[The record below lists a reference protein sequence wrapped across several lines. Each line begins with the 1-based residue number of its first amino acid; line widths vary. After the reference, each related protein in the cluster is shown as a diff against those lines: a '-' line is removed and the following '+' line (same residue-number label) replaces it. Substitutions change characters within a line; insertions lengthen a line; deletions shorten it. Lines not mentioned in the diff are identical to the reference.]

1 MNRKNFFL
9 ISLSAPVLILPI
21 TSIACKSD
29 QIYAS
34 TDISN
39 INKEFSQYQNQ
50 IHELVS
56 INNEKGNAIRQF
68 IQKNPIIQITAAGK
82 INDNSFN
89 QMTWEAISIFSNL
102 VGVNTSTYKETNTP
116 SPAEMFQAYSDALN
130 KNYKIWVLTG
140 WTQEQFFAEW
150 IKIPFYR
157 QKFFDKKI
165 KVISIDW
172 DVNKYLCDINS
183 DGTKTQWGTGISLN
197 FKTQESSFL
206 IGYAV
211 SQFLAEQYPGEQ
223 NKDKRI
229 LNCSAGAD
237 ASGSTNFNY
246 GFVEGIRRWNDEQKT
261 NDTKV
266 SHNVYMNNQKVFLNT
281 TYIDNNPLTRNDF
294 FLSVKGN
301 GDQIFK
307 EQAPSI
313 IMPVAGDWS
322 RTAANI
328 IKENNKKDQQWV
340 VGVDSNM
347 AISYGKAYSDYFI
360 TSSEKRIGI
369 AIYKSLCFLSGISQE
384 LNISQLYPDST
395 NTILKINLDQ
405 NIIIDPSNSFT
416 GTPTNMTIN
425 GGIDL
430 GFVGASPSSI
440 SSLELANKF
449 DAIVEATTKKF
460 FGENGILKNVDPTL
474 LKKFEEVKV
483 SGNIEEYNQ
492 ALFELNN
499 VLYGEMSANNA
510 SYFNR
515 MIDEINKWLI

>member
-29 QIYAS
+29 QVYAS

-172 DVNKYLCDINS
+172 DVNK
-183 DGTKTQWGTGISLN
+183 
-197 FKTQESSFL
+197 
-206 IGYAV
+206 
-211 SQFLAEQYPGEQ
+211 
-223 NKDKRI
+223 
-229 LNCSAGAD
+229 
-237 ASGSTNFNY
+237 
-246 GFVEGIRRWNDEQKT
+246 
-261 NDTKV
+261 
-266 SHNVYMNNQKVFLNT
+266 
-281 TYIDNNPLTRNDF
+281 
-294 FLSVKGN
+294 
-301 GDQIFK
+301 
-307 EQAPSI
+307 
-313 IMPVAGDWS
+313 
-322 RTAANI
+322 
-328 IKENNKKDQQWV
+328 
-340 VGVDSNM
+340 
-347 AISYGKAYSDYFI
+347 
-360 TSSEKRIGI
+360 
-369 AIYKSLCFLSGISQE
+369 
-384 LNISQLYPDST
+384 
-395 NTILKINLDQ
+395 
-405 NIIIDPSNSFT
+405 
-416 GTPTNMTIN
+416 
-425 GGIDL
+425 
-430 GFVGASPSSI
+430 
-440 SSLELANKF
+440 
-449 DAIVEATTKKF
+449 
-460 FGENGILKNVDPTL
+460 
-474 LKKFEEVKV
+474 
-483 SGNIEEYNQ
+483 
-492 ALFELNN
+492 
-499 VLYGEMSANNA
+499 
-510 SYFNR
+510 
-515 MIDEINKWLI
+515 